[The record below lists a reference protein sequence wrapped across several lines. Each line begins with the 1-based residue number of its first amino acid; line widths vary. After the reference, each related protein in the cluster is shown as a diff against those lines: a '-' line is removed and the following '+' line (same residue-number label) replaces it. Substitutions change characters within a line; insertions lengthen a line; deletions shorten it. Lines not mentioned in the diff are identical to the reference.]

1 MQTSLTVA
9 VSIRMLTSMRT
20 TVILDDELFRRA
32 KQRAAKR
39 NVPLSAVINDAL
51 RAALAPRR
59 QEAPRFSMLTYG
71 DAHRGM
77 RLTPAEVS
85 EALEDDDVRS
95 LLRRRC

>member
-1 MQTSLTVA
+1 
-9 VSIRMLTSMRT
+9 MRT
-20 TVILDDELFRRA
+20 TVVLDDELFRRA

-39 NVPLSAVINDAL
+39 NVPLSAIINDAL

-59 QEAPRFSMLTYG
+59 QEASQFSMPTYG
-71 DAHRGM
+71 NARRRL

-95 LLRRRC
+95 LR